1 MKKVVGGIITIIGI
15 VMAAWGIHVYVFAK
29 EATSILIG
37 GADGP
42 TSVFIAGKVG
52 NGFGLGTIFVGIILA
67 VAGVV
72 IFIKSKKK

>member
-67 VAGVV
+67 LQELL
-72 IFIKSKKK
+72 FL

>member
-1 MKKVVGGIITIIGI
+1 VKKVVGGIITIIGI

-52 NGFGLGTIFVGIILA
+52 NGFGLGTIFVGIILV

>member
-15 VMAAWGIHVYVFAK
+15 VMAAWGIHVYVFAE

-52 NGFGLGTIFVGIILA
+52 NGFGLGTIFAGIIL
-67 VAGVV
+67 VIAGVL
-72 IFIKSKKK
+72 ICIKSKKK

>member
-15 VMAAWGIHVYVFAK
+15 VMVAWGIHVYVFAK

-52 NGFGLGTIFVGIILA
+52 NGFGLGTIFVGIILV

>member
-15 VMAAWGIHVYVFAK
+15 VMVAWGIHVYVFAK

-52 NGFGLGTIFVGIILA
+52 NGFGLGTIFVGIILV

-72 IFIKSKKK
+72 ILIKSKKK

>member
-29 EATSILIG
+29 KATSILIG

-52 NGFGLGTIFVGIILA
+52 NGFGLGTIFVGIILV

>member
-52 NGFGLGTIFVGIILA
+52 NGFGLATIFVGIILV

>member
-52 NGFGLGTIFVGIILA
+52 NGFGLGSIFVGIILA

>member
-42 TSVFIAGKVG
+42 TSVFLAGKVG
-52 NGFGLGTIFVGIILA
+52 NGFGLGTIFVGIILV

>member
-52 NGFGLGTIFVGIILA
+52 NGFGLGTIFVGINLV

-72 IFIKSKKK
+72 INIKSKKK

>member
-15 VMAAWGIHVYVFAK
+15 VMTAWGIHVYVFAK

-52 NGFGLGTIFVGIILA
+52 NGFGLGTIFVGIILV

>member
-15 VMAAWGIHVYVFAK
+15 VMAAWGIHVYAFAK

-52 NGFGLGTIFVGIILA
+52 NGFGLGTIFVGIIL
-67 VAGVV
+67 VVTGVV

>member
-52 NGFGLGTIFVGIILA
+52 NGFGLGTIFVGIIFV

>member
-15 VMAAWGIHVYVFAK
+15 VMAAWGINVYVFAK

-52 NGFGLGTIFVGIILA
+52 NGFGLGTIFVGIILV

>member
-52 NGFGLGTIFVGIILA
+52 NGFGLGTIFVGIILV

>member
-1 MKKVVGGIITIIGI
+1 MKKVVGGIITIVGI

-52 NGFGLGTIFVGIILA
+52 NGFGLGTIFVGIILV

>member
-52 NGFGLGTIFVGIILA
+52 NGFGLDTIFVGIILVVSG
-67 VAGVV
+67 VA

>member
-1 MKKVVGGIITIIGI
+1 MKKVVGGI
-15 VMAAWGIHVYVFAK
+15 
-29 EATSILIG
+29 ATSILIG

-52 NGFGLGTIFVGIILA
+52 NGFGLDTIFVGIILV
-67 VAGVV
+67 VAGVA

>member
-15 VMAAWGIHVYVFAK
+15 VMAVWGIHVYVFAK

-52 NGFGLGTIFVGIILA
+52 NGFGLGTIFVGIILV

>member
-1 MKKVVGGIITIIGI
+1 MKKTVGKIITIVGIVLAVFGIITKVKG
-15 VMAAWGIHVYVFAK
+15 
-29 EATSILIG
+29 ATSIVIG

-42 TSVFIAGKVG
+42 ISVFIAGKVG
-52 NGFGLGTIFVGIILA
+52 NGFGLGTIFVGSILV

>member
-1 MKKVVGGIITIIGI
+1 MKKVVGGIVTIIGI

-52 NGFGLGTIFVGIILA
+52 NGFGLGTIFVGIILV

>member
-1 MKKVVGGIITIIGI
+1 MKKVVGGIITVVGLVLSAFGIITK
-15 VMAAWGIHVYVFAK
+15 AK
-29 EATSILIG
+29 GATSIVIG

-52 NGFGLGTIFVGIILA
+52 NGFGLGTIFAGVIL
-67 VAGVV
+67 VIAGVV

>member
-52 NGFGLGTIFVGIILA
+52 NGVGLGTIFVGIILV

>member
-52 NGFGLGTIFVGIILA
+52 KGFGLGTIFVGIILV